1 MMKGHPLEYSF
12 DDKVNEG
19 ITSHDATSIEN
30 LNDENS
36 IYAASSIFG
45 FMSFCQTALAISMWA
60 ITTKGEIDFT
70 TLWGAGASISF
81 IIAMILNVPEVIL
94 WPLSFI
100 NSDFL
105 GLMFLIWSDV
115 NKWGASTAYWIGPLL
130 MMIA

>member
-45 FMSFCQTALAISMWA
+45 FMSFC
-60 ITTKGEIDFT
+60 
-70 TLWGAGASISF
+70 
-81 IIAMILNVPEVIL
+81 
-94 WPLSFI
+94 
-100 NSDFL
+100 
-105 GLMFLIWSDV
+105 
-115 NKWGASTAYWIGPLL
+115 
-130 MMIA
+130 